1 MNSLRKMGLM
11 SWRKLIPEF
20 GYLLPVKLALVA
32 FLKLFI
38 PIKYINSIFDIKH
51 KIIETQLLKIL
62 CYKDFNDDSKLDGD
76 IDDIKLNDNKHY
88 IWVFWWQGINCMP
101 DIISR
106 CYKQLILTNNDYD
119 IVFLDKNNFH
129 EYVELPTYILSS
141 IGKNISITHFSDI
154 LRVNLLYKYGGVW
167 VDSTLFFL
175 KKIPIEYFTYNFFS
189 IKDNINSSMSVAKHR
204 WTTFFICS
212 TKNSIFMEQLIYMF
226 NTYIKKHNKFIDYL
240 LIDYFID
247 IIYNNNEEFKNII
260 DNMPYTNYNV
270 HCMEKLK
277 EKANKD
283 FIKKILD
290 DNLFVKMTYKGLKEK
305 SLLEYNSNYKL
316 LIDNYYKD

>member
-1 MNSLRKMGLM
+1 M
-11 SWRKLIPEF
+11 
-20 GYLLPVKLALVA
+20 
-32 FLKLFI
+32 
-38 PIKYINSIFDIKH
+38 
-51 KIIETQLLKIL
+51 
-62 CYKDFNDDSKLDGD
+62 
-76 IDDIKLNDNKHY
+76 
-88 IWVFWWQGINCMP
+88 
-101 DIISR
+101 
-106 CYKQLILTNNDYD
+106 
-119 IVFLDKNNFH
+119 
-129 EYVELPTYILSS
+129 
-141 IGKNISITHFSDI
+141 
-154 LRVNLLYKYGGVW
+154 YKYGGVW

>member
-260 DNMPYTNYNV
+260 SV
-270 HCMEKLK
+270 Q
-277 EKANKD
+277 
-283 FIKKILD
+283 
-290 DNLFVKMTYKGLKEK
+290 
-305 SLLEYNSNYKL
+305 
-316 LIDNYYKD
+316 